1 MTPARVLAYR
11 VVVIL
16 SRKLEAVLI
25 TGRWARY
32 LDYMDVN
39 FSSCWGRWLLPAP
52 PLEGTPF
59 VDAHVGVL
67 ALGTFTR

>member
-1 MTPARVLAYR
+1 MLAYR
-11 VVVIL
+11 VVIL
-16 SRKLEAVLI
+16 SRKLEVVLI

-52 PLEGTPF
+52 PLENTPF
-59 VDAHVGVL
+59 VDAHVEVGLLVM
-67 ALGTFTR
+67 GTFTR